1 MPHLDLPGAELHYE
15 TAGRA
20 SAPALLLIPAG
31 IATLRMW
38 DEHVGALSAEHLV
51 VRYDPRAFGG
61 TRHDEAVPFW
71 NHRDA
76 ISLLDHLGVERATVV
91 GASRGGAIAI
101 DVALHAP
108 ERVAGLVTVSARVG
122 GHPEVPID
130 ADAQARFDEVEA
142 IDPAVDAA
150 RMLRLEAELFAA
162 GVGRGADDL
171 DPAFLARAREL
182 ALPNVAHA
190 LDDGDMRALEPAA
203 AARLGAIGVPSLAM
217 VGELD
222 FAPFLA
228 QFDTLAASLPDVTAH
243 RLAGTAHLPSVERPE
258 EFSRLLLAWLA
269 EHGL

>member
-1 MPHLDLPGAELHYE
+1 MPHLDLPGAELSYE
-15 TAGRA
+15 TTGRA

-38 DEHVGALSAEHLV
+38 DEHVEALADEHLV

-61 TRHDEAVPFW
+61 TRHDEAEPFW

-76 ISLLDHLGVERATVV
+76 ISLLDHLGIAQATVI

-108 ERVAGLVTVSARVG
+108 DRVAGLVAVCARIG
-122 GHPEVPID
+122 GHPEVPLD
-130 ADAQARFDEVEA
+130 AATQARFDEVEA

-150 RMLRLEAELFAA
+150 RMLRLETELFAT
-162 GVGRGADDL
+162 GVGRGADEL
-171 DPAFLARAREL
+171 DPAFLARAHEL
-182 ALPNVAHA
+182 AVPNIAHA

-203 AARLGAIGVPSLAM
+203 AGRLDTIAVPSLVM
-217 VGELD
+217 VGEHDL
-222 FAPFLA
+222 APFLA
-228 QFDTLAASLPDVTAH
+228 QFETLEATLPDATAH
-243 RLAGTAHLPSVERPE
+243 RLPGTAHLPSVERPE
-258 EFSRLLLAWLA
+258 EFSRLLLAWLD